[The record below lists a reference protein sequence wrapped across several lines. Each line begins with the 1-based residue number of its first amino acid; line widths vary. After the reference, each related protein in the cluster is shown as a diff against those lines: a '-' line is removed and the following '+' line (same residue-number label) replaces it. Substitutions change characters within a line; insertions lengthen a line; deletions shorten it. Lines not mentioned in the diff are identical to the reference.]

1 MDATDQALT
10 PIEVLPLDPER
21 LRPLVPDPVRWQQL
35 AASNERRRS
44 LLESRA
50 LWNITTTSRIG
61 GVAVLVRSYTAYA
74 RGAGIDSRWEVVDGD
89 YDFFRLAK
97 RLHNELHGAGAPAAG
112 YTAEDR
118 ELYEATLLPA
128 SRQLANR
135 VRPGD
140 VVVLHGA
147 ETAGLAEAV
156 REAGAH
162 PVWRCHV
169 GTDAANGP
177 ARKAWEFLDPYV
189 RAAEATVFSRRQFIW
204 ESIDPGRAFVIAPA
218 LNPLSPRNET
228 LNPTVV
234 EAILKKTG
242 LEEDGSH
249 GDTTFVRLDG
259 TAGRVDRR
267 ARVTEVEPLPSDAH
281 LVVQVSHWNRLK
293 DPTGVIDAFARFV
306 APRSDAHLVIAGSE
320 AEALIQDPEA
330 HAVLHETLTAW
341 GDLPLAIRSRVHVA
355 EIPIDDPE
363 EAAATVNALQ
373 TRAGVILQKSQGEGF
388 GMTVLEAMWKERP
401 VVCTRV
407 GGLQEQVV
415 DNVTGFLIEP
425 GDAAAAGTAIC
436 RLLGDA
442 ELSQRMGTAGHER
455 VRERFLLPQGARKW
469 GEVIDSVL
477 GDHAPARHATPSVP
491 STRRPRAARP
501 ETGGRD
507 KR

>member
-1 MDATDQALT
+1 VDRGGVEARKDVMDATDQALT
-10 PIEVLPLDPER
+10 PIEVLPLDPDR
-21 LRPLVPDPVRWQQL
+21 FRPFVADPVRWQQL
-35 AASNERRRS
+35 AASNERGRS
-44 LLESRA
+44 LLENRA
-50 LWNITTTSRIG
+50 LWNVTTTSRIG

-97 RLHNELHGAGAPAAG
+97 RLHNDLHGAGGLAAG

-128 SRQLANR
+128 SRQLADR
-135 VRPGD
+135 LRPGD
-140 VVVLHGA
+140 IVVLHGA

-169 GTDAANGP
+169 GTDVANGA
-177 ARKAWEFLDPYV
+177 ARSAWEFLDPYV
-189 RAAEATVFSRRQFIW
+189 RAAEVTVFSRREFIW
-204 ESIDPGRAFVIAPA
+204 ESIDPGRAFVIAPV

-228 LNPTVV
+228 LNPAVV
-234 EAILKKTG
+234 EGILKTTG
-242 LEEDGSH
+242 FEQDGPH
-249 GDTTFVRLDG
+249 GDTTFVRMDG

-267 ARVTEVEPLPSDAH
+267 ARVTEVAPLPRDAQ
-281 LVVQVSHWNRLK
+281 LIVQVSAWNRLK
-293 DPTGVIDAFARFV
+293 DPVGVVDAFARSV
-306 APRSDAHLVIAGSE
+306 APRSHAHLVIAG
-320 AEALIQDPEA
+320 PEA
-330 HAVLHETLTAW
+330 DPSIQEPEAQAVLHETLTAW
-341 GDLPLAIRSRVHVA
+341 RDLPLAIRSRVHVA

-373 TRAGVILQKSQGEGF
+373 TRASVILQKSRGEGF

-415 DNVTGFLIEP
+415 DGVTGFLVEP
-425 GDAAAAGTAIC
+425 GDDDDAGTAIC
-436 RLLGDA
+436 RLLVDA

-455 VRERFLLPQGARKW
+455 VREHFLLPQGARRW
-469 GEVIDSVL
+469 GAVIDSVL
-477 GDHAPARHATPSVP
+477 GDRAPAAT
-491 STRRPRAARP
+491 
-501 ETGGRD
+501 
-507 KR
+507 